1 MEKIISLMASS
12 TSNPMEVDRQDGG
25 ETDWYQLNEEN
36 ITSNAVHLQTRLS
49 KLKLEIIQAMARNK
63 VEKTNNPVVEL
74 ADDGELF
81 GEEATRVTDQL
92 HQITKERTQTF
103 LNFSSLN
110 AAKKAAQSNQAIMK
124 ALNLESGGKIDLE
137 KEEEY
142 LRSLLDDQ
150 KELIKEV
157 VEQHKEGVNQ
167 DMEIIE
173 TRIKLAELYSRYSRL
188 TGRVVEI
195 RKAGSQE
202 SWEKETARQHDE
214 LQRGDRRLNQ
224 MRFMIQKLMIS
235 FDKFGLQFEDQGLND
250 RYRALLVRCGKSPEE
265 LRNILLSEDSPD
277 TAGLAPAAAADLE
290 K

>member
-290 K
+290 N

>member
-1 MEKIISLMASS
+1 MASS
-12 TSNPMEVDRQDGG
+12 TSNPMEVDRQEGG
-25 ETDWYQLNEEN
+25 EADWYQLNEEN
-36 ITSNAVHLQTRLS
+36 ITSNAVQLQTRLS

-63 VEKTNNPVVEL
+63 VEKTNNRVVEL

-124 ALNLESGGKIDLE
+124 ALNLEGGGKIDLE
-137 KEEEY
+137 KEEEEY

-173 TRIKLAELYSRYSRL
+173 TRIQLAELYSRYSQL
-188 TGRVVEI
+188 TGKVVEI
-195 RKAGSQE
+195 RKASSQE

-214 LQRGDRRLNQ
+214 LQNGDRRLNQ

-265 LRNILLSEDSPD
+265 LRNILLREDSPD